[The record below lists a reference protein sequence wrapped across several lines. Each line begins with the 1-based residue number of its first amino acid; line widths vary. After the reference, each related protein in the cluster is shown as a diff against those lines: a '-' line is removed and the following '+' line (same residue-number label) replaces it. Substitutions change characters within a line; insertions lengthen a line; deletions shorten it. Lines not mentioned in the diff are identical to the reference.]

1 MKKIILVTAILFSFM
16 NAICQ
21 NNFEIIESDPVSD
34 IDGNTYKTIKIGNQI
49 WMVENLKTT
58 HYADGGSVEYFT
70 YNNKESNVDLYGRLY
85 SSFAVSKEVGRINN
99 NVQIQGIAPDGWHIP
114 SKTEWEELA
123 NYLGGLEIAGGK
135 LKSNNSELWNKPNLK
150 ASNESKFNAL
160 PAGMHDFTNIF
171 QWIGKTA
178 CFSSSTKTE
187 RGQVYFY
194 IENSSEELKI
204 GHFHPDDAVSVRCIK
219 D

>member
-21 NNFEIIESDPVSD
+21 NNFEIINSDPVTD
-34 IDGNTYKTIKIGNQI
+34 IDGNTYKTIKIGHQI
-49 WMVENLKTT
+49 WMAENLKTT

-70 YNNKESNVDLYGRLY
+70 YDNKESNVDLYGRLY

-99 NVQIQGIAPDGWHIP
+99 NVQIQSIAPDGWHIP
-114 SKTEWEELA
+114 SKAEWEELA